1 MSSAPALNAKRA
13 SLAIFALAVGGF
25 AIGTTEFAIMGL
37 LQEMVTDLGIS
48 VPAGGH
54 VISAYALGVVVGAP
68 VLAAVGARMPRKKL
82 AVGLMMLFA
91 VGNLSSFFAP
101 DYQWLLVSR
110 FISGLPHGA
119 FFGVAAVIAASL
131 VAPTRRARA
140 ISMVMLGLSIAN
152 VVGVPFA
159 TWLGQLAGWRWM
171 FVLVGLIGLLTVI
184 LMMRFVPH
192 QAILPGASIRREL
205 GALRRVQV
213 WLALLVGTVGF
224 GGFFAVYAYISPTMT
239 NVAGFDTGLLP
250 LIVGLYGLGNV
261 VGNIAGG
268 RLADRN
274 VMGSI
279 YGILAGTVL
288 ILASYAWLVQYKAG
302 ALVLVFLVGTIGSM
316 LVPPLQTRL
325 LDVSPD
331 AQSLASSLTHSA
343 LNMANALGALLGGLV
358 IAWGWGYR
366 SPAVVGAVLALMGL
380 GIALISGRLDRKN
393 PPQPAAAD
401 GQRTHPVPDRSA
413 AQ

>member
-1 MSSAPALNAKRA
+1 MSLTPAIQAKRT

-37 LQEMVTDLGIS
+37 LQEMVTDLGVS
-48 VPAGGH
+48 VPDGGH
-54 VISAYALGVVVGAP
+54 IISAYALGVVVGAP
-68 VLAAVGARMPRKKL
+68 VLAALGARIPHKKM
-82 AVGLMMLFA
+82 AVGLMMLFT

-101 DYQWLLVSR
+101 DYQWLLVTR
-110 FISGLPHGA
+110 FLSGLPHGA

-159 TWLGQLAGWRWM
+159 TWLGQQAGWRWM
-171 FVLVGLIGLLTVI
+171 FVMVGTIGLLTVA
-184 LMMRFVPH
+184 LTARYVPLKAVH
-192 QAILPGASIRREL
+192 PEASIRREL
-205 GALRRVQV
+205 GALRRIQV

-239 NVAGFDTGLLP
+239 NLSGFDASVLP

-268 RLADRN
+268 RLADRS

-279 YGILAGTVL
+279 YAILLGTVL
-288 ILASYAWLVQYKAG
+288 ILAGYAWLVQYKAG

-325 LDVSPD
+325 LDASPG
-331 AQSLASSLTHSA
+331 AQSLASSLNHSA

-366 SPAVVGAVLALMGL
+366 APAVVGAVLALLGL
-380 GIALISGRLDRKN
+380 GIALLSGWLDRRG
-393 PPQPAAAD
+393 P
-401 GQRTHPVPDRSA
+401 HSPVPSA
-413 AQ
+413 MRTGQVPDKSPVQ

>member
-1 MSSAPALNAKRA
+1 MSLTPALRARRA
-13 SLAIFALAVGGF
+13 SLAIFALAAGGF

-37 LQEMVTDLGIS
+37 LQEMVLDLGIS

-68 VLAAVGARMPRKKL
+68 ILAALGARIPRKTL
-82 AVGLMMLFA
+82 AVGLMVMFS

-101 DYQWLLVSR
+101 DYNWLLVTR
-110 FISGLPHGA
+110 FLSGLPHGA

-159 TWLGQLAGWRWM
+159 TWLGQQAGWRWM
-171 FVLVGLIGLLTVI
+171 FVMVAAIGVLTVA
-184 LMMRFVPH
+184 LVARYVPH
-192 QAILPGASIRREL
+192 EATHPEASIRREL
-205 GALRRVQV
+205 SALRRIQV
-213 WLALLVGTVGF
+213 WLALLIGTVGF

-239 NVAGFDTGLLP
+239 NVSGFDASLLP
-250 LIVGLYGLGNV
+250 LIVGLYGLGQV
-261 VGNIAGG
+261 AGNIVGG
-268 RLADRN
+268 RLADRS

-279 YGILAGTVL
+279 YGILLGTAV
-288 ILASYAWLVQYKAG
+288 ILAAYAWLVQYKPG
-302 ALVLVFLVGTIGSM
+302 ALVLVFLVGAIGSM

-325 LDVSPD
+325 LDASPG
-331 AQSLASSLTHSA
+331 AQSLASSLNHAA

-380 GIALISGRLDRKN
+380 GIALLSGWLDRKS
-393 PPQPAAAD
+393 PQAPASPAEST
-401 GQRTHPVPDRSA
+401 GPVPGKLP

>member
-1 MSSAPALNAKRA
+1 MSLTPALRARRA
-13 SLAIFALAVGGF
+13 SLAIFALAAGGF

-37 LQEMVTDLGIS
+37 LQEMVLDLGIS

-68 VLAAVGARMPRKKL
+68 ILAALGARIPRKTL
-82 AVGLMMLFA
+82 AVGLMVMFS

-101 DYQWLLVSR
+101 DYNWLLVTR
-110 FISGLPHGA
+110 FLSGLPHGA

-159 TWLGQLAGWRWM
+159 TWLGQQAGWRWM
-171 FVLVGLIGLLTVI
+171 FVMVAAIGVLTVA
-184 LMMRFVPH
+184 LVARYVPH
-192 QAILPGASIRREL
+192 EATHPEASIRREL
-205 GALRRVQV
+205 SALRRIQV
-213 WLALLVGTVGF
+213 WLALLIGTVGF

-239 NVAGFDTGLLP
+239 NVSGFDASLLP
-250 LIVGLYGLGNV
+250 LIVGLYGLGQV
-261 VGNIAGG
+261 AGNIVGG
-268 RLADRN
+268 RLADRS

-279 YGILAGTVL
+279 YGILLGTAV
-288 ILASYAWLVQYKAG
+288 ILAAYAWLVQYKPG
-302 ALVLVFLVGTIGSM
+302 ALVLVFLVGAIGSM

-325 LDVSPD
+325 LDASPG
-331 AQSLASSLTHSA
+331 AQSLASSLNHAA

-380 GIALISGRLDRKN
+380 GIALLSGWLDRKS
-393 PPQPAAAD
+393 PQALASPAEST
-401 GQRTHPVPDRSA
+401 GPVPGKLP

>member
-1 MSSAPALNAKRA
+1 MSLTPALQARRA
-13 SLAIFALAVGGF
+13 SLAIFALAAGGF

-37 LQEMVTDLGIS
+37 LQEMVLDLGIS

-54 VISAYALGVVVGAP
+54 VISAYAVGVVVGAP
-68 VLAAVGARMPRKKL
+68 ILAALGARIPRKTL
-82 AVGLMMLFA
+82 ALGLMVLFS

-101 DYQWLLVSR
+101 DYNWLLATR
-110 FISGLPHGA
+110 FLSGLPHGA

-159 TWLGQLAGWRWM
+159 TWLGQQAGWRWM
-171 FVLVGLIGLLTVI
+171 FVMVSAIGVLTVA
-184 LMMRFVPH
+184 LVARYVPH
-192 QAILPGASIRREL
+192 QATHPEASIRREL
-205 GALRRVQV
+205 SALRRIQV

-239 NVAGFDTGLLP
+239 NVAGFDASLLP
-250 LIVGLYGLGNV
+250 LIVGLYGLGQV
-261 VGNIAGG
+261 AGNIIGG
-268 RLADRN
+268 RLADRS

-279 YGILAGTVL
+279 YGILLGTAV
-288 ILASYAWLVQYKAG
+288 ILAAYAWLVQYKTG
-302 ALVLVFLVGTIGSM
+302 ALALVFLVGAIGSM

-325 LDVSPD
+325 LDAAPG
-331 AQSLASSLTHSA
+331 AQSLASSLNHSA

-366 SPAVVGAVLALMGL
+366 SPAVVGAVLALLGL
-380 GIALISGRLDRKN
+380 GIALLSGWLDRKS
-393 PPQPAAAD
+393 PQAPAPSAAHA
-401 GQRTHPVPDRSA
+401 HPVPSK
-413 AQ
+413 

>member
-1 MSSAPALNAKRA
+1 MSLTPALDARRSA
-13 SLAIFALAVGGF
+13 LAIFALAMGGF

-37 LQEMVTDLGIS
+37 LQEMVTDLDIS

-68 VLAAVGARMPRKKL
+68 ILAALGARIPRKTL
-82 AVGLMMLFA
+82 AVGLMVLFT

-101 DYQWLLVSR
+101 DYNWLLATR
-110 FISGLPHGA
+110 FLSGLPHGA

-159 TWLGQLAGWRWM
+159 TWLGQQAGWRWM
-171 FVLVGLIGLLTVI
+171 FVMVAVIGLLTVA
-184 LMMRFVPH
+184 LVARFVPH
-192 QAILPGASIRREL
+192 EATHPEASIRREL
-205 GALRRVQV
+205 SALRRIQV

-239 NVAGFDTGLLP
+239 NVSGFDASLLP
-250 LIVGLYGLGNV
+250 LIVGLYGLGQV
-261 VGNIAGG
+261 AGNLIGG
-268 RLADRN
+268 RLADRS

-279 YGILAGTVL
+279 YGILAGTAV
-288 ILASYAWLVQYKAG
+288 ILAAYAWLVQYKPG
-302 ALVLVFLVGTIGSM
+302 ALVLVFLVGAIGSM

-325 LDVSPD
+325 LDASPG
-331 AQSLASSLTHSA
+331 AQSLASSLNHAA

-366 SPAVVGAVLALMGL
+366 SPAVVGAVLALLGL
-380 GIALISGRLDRKN
+380 GIALFSGLLDRRD
-393 PPQPAAAD
+393 PQRKATEPLAE
-401 GQRTHPVPDRSA
+401 QTSQVQDR
-413 AQ
+413 

>member
-1 MSSAPALNAKRA
+1 MSSTPALIARRA
-13 SLAIFALAVGGF
+13 SLAVFALAVGGF

-48 VPAGGH
+48 VPTGGH

-68 VLAAVGARMPRKKL
+68 VLAALGARMPRKRL
-82 AVGLMMLFA
+82 AVGLMVLFT

-101 DYQWLLVSR
+101 DYHWLLASR

-159 TWLGQLAGWRWM
+159 TWLGQQAGWRWM
-171 FVLVGLIGLLTVI
+171 FVMVGAIGLLTVALI
-184 LMMRFVPH
+184 VRFVPH
-192 QAILPGASIRREL
+192 QDAHPEASIRREL
-205 GALRRVQV
+205 SALRRIQV

-239 NVAGFDTGLLP
+239 NVAGFEAGLLP
-250 LIVGLYGLGNV
+250 LIVGLYGLGQV
-261 VGNIAGG
+261 FGNIAGG

-279 YGILAGTVL
+279 YAILLGTTVILA
-288 ILASYAWLVQYKAG
+288 AYAWLVQYKAG
-302 ALVLVFLVGTIGSM
+302 ALVLVFLVGGIGSM

-325 LDVSPD
+325 LDSSPG
-331 AQSLASSLTHSA
+331 AQSLASSLNHAA
-343 LNMANALGALLGGLV
+343 LNMANALGALMGGLV

-366 SPAVVGAVLALMGL
+366 SPAVVGAVLALLGL
-380 GIALISGRLDRKN
+380 GIALFSGWLDRRG
-393 PPQPAAAD
+393 PTQPAAPAS
-401 GQRTHPVPDRSA
+401 THPVPDKSA

>member
-1 MSSAPALNAKRA
+1 MSSSTALAARRA
-13 SLAIFALAVGGF
+13 SLAVFALAVGGF

-37 LQEMVTDLGIS
+37 LQEMVNDLGIS

-68 VLAAVGARMPRKKL
+68 VLAALGARLPHKTL
-82 AVGLMMLFA
+82 AVGLMALFT

-101 DYQWLLVSR
+101 DYNWLLVTR
-110 FISGLPHGA
+110 FLSGLPHGA

-159 TWLGQLAGWRWM
+159 TWLGQQAGWRWM
-171 FVLVGLIGLLTVI
+171 FVMVGVIGLLTVA
-184 LMMRFVPH
+184 MVARFVPF
-192 QAILPGASIRREL
+192 QAAHPEASIRREL
-205 GALRRVQV
+205 SALRRIQV

-239 NVAGFDTGLLP
+239 NVSGFDASLLP
-250 LIVGLYGLGNV
+250 LIVGLYGVGQV

-279 YGILAGTVL
+279 YGILFGTVV
-288 ILASYAWLVQYKAG
+288 ILAAYAWLVQYKAG
-302 ALVLVFLVGTIGSM
+302 ALALVFLVGAIGSM

-325 LDVSPD
+325 LDASPG
-331 AQSLASSLTHSA
+331 AQSLASSLNHAA

-366 SPAVVGAVLALMGL
+366 SPAVVGAVLALLGL
-380 GIALISGRLDRKN
+380 GVALFSGWLDRRG
-393 PPQPAAAD
+393 PTESVRPAAE
-401 GQRTHPVPDRSA
+401 RTDQVPDKSLAR
-413 AQ
+413 

>member
-1 MSSAPALNAKRA
+1 MSLPPALQAKRT

-37 LQEMVTDLGIS
+37 LQEMVTDLNIS

-68 VLAAVGARMPRKKL
+68 VFAALGARIPHKNM
-82 AVGLMMLFA
+82 AVGLMMLFT

-101 DYQWLLVSR
+101 DYQWLLVTR
-110 FISGLPHGA
+110 FLSGLPHGA

-159 TWLGQLAGWRWM
+159 TWLGQQAGWRWM
-171 FVLVGLIGLLTVI
+171 FVMVGTIGLLTVA
-184 LMMRFVPH
+184 LTARYVPFKAVH
-192 QAILPGASIRREL
+192 PEASIRREL
-205 GALRRVQV
+205 GALRRIQV

-239 NVAGFDTGLLP
+239 NLSGFDPSVLP

-261 VGNIAGG
+261 FGNIAGG
-268 RLADRN
+268 RLADRS

-279 YGILAGTVL
+279 YAILLGTVL
-288 ILASYAWLVQYKAG
+288 ILAGYAWLVQYKAG

-316 LVPPLQTRL
+316 LIPPLQTRL
-325 LDVSPD
+325 LDASPG
-331 AQSLASSLTHSA
+331 AQSLASSLNHSA

-366 SPAVVGAVLALMGL
+366 APAVVGAVLALLGL
-380 GIALISGRLDRKN
+380 GIALLSGWLDRRGPKST
-393 PPQPAAAD
+393 A
-401 GQRTHPVPDRSA
+401 GRTPSVPDKSPVR
-413 AQ
+413 

>member
-1 MSSAPALNAKRA
+1 MSLTPALQAKRA
-13 SLAIFALAVGGF
+13 SLAVFALAVGGF

-54 VISAYALGVVVGAP
+54 VISAYAFGVVVGAP
-68 VLAAVGARMPRKKL
+68 VLAALGARIPHKTM
-82 AVGLMMLFA
+82 AVGLMVLFT

-101 DYQWLLVSR
+101 DYQWLLVTR
-110 FISGLPHGA
+110 FLSGLPHGA

-159 TWLGQLAGWRWM
+159 TWLGQQAGWRWM
-171 FVLVGLIGLLTVI
+171 FVMVGAIGLLTVA
-184 LMMRFVPH
+184 LTARFVPFKPAH
-192 QAILPGASIRREL
+192 PEASIRREL
-205 GALRRVQV
+205 GALRRIQV

-239 NVAGFDTGLLP
+239 NVAGFETSMLP

-261 VGNIAGG
+261 FGNIAGG
-268 RLADRN
+268 RLADRS

-279 YGILAGTVL
+279 YAILLGTVL
-288 ILASYAWLVQYKAG
+288 ILAGYAWLVQYKAG
-302 ALVLVFLVGTIGSM
+302 ALVLVFLVGAIGSM

-325 LDVSPD
+325 LDASPG
-331 AQSLASSLTHSA
+331 AQSLASSLNHAA
-343 LNMANALGALLGGLV
+343 LNMANALGALLGGVV

-366 SPAVVGAVLALMGL
+366 SPAVVGAVLALLGL
-380 GIALISGRLDRKN
+380 GIALMSGWLDRRGPK
-393 PPQPAAAD
+393 Q
-401 GQRTHPVPDRSA
+401 A
-413 AQ
+413 AQAAGHTPQGPGKSPVQ